1 VAEAVHSGRAQVA
14 FGLRMNAEAHGL
26 AFVPLTREAYYLALR
41 KNDQTAPWV
50 TALLSL
56 IADPA
61 FARRIE
67 QLPGYT
73 AAEPAGI
80 LTPQQ
85 ALPWYGPDGKEG
97 A

>member
-1 VAEAVHSGRAQVA
+1 
-14 FGLRMNAEAHGL
+14 M
-26 AFVPLTREAYYLALR
+26 
-41 KNDQTAPWV
+41 

-61 FARRIE
+61 FTRRIE

-85 ALPWYGPDGKEG
+85 ALPWYGADGKEG